1 MKTGDQSADIFLDY
15 LNDQSKPM
23 FVLHRTQ
30 YPNKYYSTDIE
41 LRNAYRLYRK
51 NKRDCS
57 ADVKGLLLQP
67 LF

>member
-1 MKTGDQSADIFLDY
+1 MVGKSELQKYCRGCLYGLITI
-15 LNDQSKPM
+15 
-23 FVLHRTQ
+23 Q
-30 YPNKYYSTDIE
+30 YPNKYYSTDIG
-41 LRNAYRLYRK
+41 LRNAYRLCRK

>member
-1 MKTGDQSADIFLDY
+1 MTNLSLCLYSIGL
-15 LNDQSKPM
+15 
-23 FVLHRTQ
+23 Q
-30 YPNKYYSTDIE
+30 YPNKYYSAEIG

-57 ADVKGLLLQP
+57 VDVKGLLLQP